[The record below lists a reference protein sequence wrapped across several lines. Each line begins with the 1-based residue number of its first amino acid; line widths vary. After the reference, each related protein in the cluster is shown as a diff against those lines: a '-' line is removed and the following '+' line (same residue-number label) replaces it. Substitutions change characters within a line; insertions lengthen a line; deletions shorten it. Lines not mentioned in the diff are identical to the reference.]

1 MRAKRCCPVILLLF
15 MLLGGGGCSPDLPEP
30 ESQAAQLYTRHCS
43 GCHRLY
49 HPQLLTA
56 DMWAFMLTRMDEEFQ
71 RLGRPALQGQER
83 QSLLEYLQKH
93 SGKS

>member
-1 MRAKRCCPVILLLF
+1 MSRGGLVLLWLL
-15 MLLGGGGCSPDLPEP
+15 LLGGTGCSPDLPEP
-30 ESQAAQLYTRHCS
+30 ESEAAQVYGRRCS

-56 DMWAFMLTRMDEEFQ
+56 KMWDFMLTRMDEEFQ
-71 RLGRPALQGQER
+71 RLGRPLLQGQER
-83 QSLLEYLQKH
+83 ETVREYLHKH

>member
-1 MRAKRCCPVILLLF
+1 MSRVCTVLVFVVLLSSLS
-15 MLLGGGGCSPDLPEP
+15 CSPDLPEP
-30 ESQAAQLYTRHCS
+30 ESEAAQVYGRRCS

-56 DMWAFMLTRMDEEFQ
+56 KMWDFMLTRMDEEFQ
-71 RLGRPALQGQER
+71 RLGRPLLQGQER
-83 QSLLEYLQKH
+83 KTVRDYLHKH